1 MAERQL
7 SRRNIG
13 RDFPMMRNWENPFQS
28 MQEAMN
34 RLFGEFMQ
42 EPFGAMTG
50 GEGRFV
56 PSVDIDEDEQYVRLY
71 VELPGMDEKDV
82 TVTAREN
89 TIIIEGEKKREHE
102 EQKSNYY
109 RRESTGG
116 SFYRS
121 VSLPAEVD
129 EDKAQARFDRGVLYI
144 SLPKTE
150 RARKKERKIEIT
162 GG

>member
-1 MAERQL
+1 MPERQL
-7 SRRNIG
+7 SKRNIG
-13 RDFPMMRNWENPFQS
+13 RDLSMMRDWENPFQS
-28 MQEAMN
+28 MQQTIN
-34 RLFGEFMQ
+34 RLFGEFLQ
-42 EPFGAMTG
+42 EPFGAF
-50 GEGRFV
+50 GEWETRFT
-56 PSVDIDEDEQYVRLY
+56 PSVDIDEDEQSVRLY

-102 EQKSNYY
+102 EQNPNYY
-109 RRESTGG
+109 RRESSGG
-116 SFYRS
+116 SFYRA

-129 EDKAQARFDRGVLYI
+129 QEKAQARFDRGVLYI

-162 GG
+162 SG

>member
-7 SRRNIG
+7 SKRNIS
-13 RDFPMMRNWENPFQS
+13 RDFPTMRNWENPFQS
-28 MQEAMN
+28 MQQAMN
-34 RLFGEFMQ
+34 RLFGDFLQ
-42 EPFGAMTG
+42 EPFGSF
-50 GEGRFV
+50 GEWENRFV
-56 PSVDIDEDEQYVRLY
+56 PAVDIDEDDQYVRLF

-89 TIIIEGEKKREHE
+89 TIIIEGEKKRRHE
-102 EQKSNYY
+102 EQKPNYY
-109 RRESTGG
+109 RRESAGG
-116 SFYRS
+116 SFYRA
-121 VSLPAEVD
+121 VSLPTEVD

-150 RARKKERKIEIT
+150 SARKKERKIEIT